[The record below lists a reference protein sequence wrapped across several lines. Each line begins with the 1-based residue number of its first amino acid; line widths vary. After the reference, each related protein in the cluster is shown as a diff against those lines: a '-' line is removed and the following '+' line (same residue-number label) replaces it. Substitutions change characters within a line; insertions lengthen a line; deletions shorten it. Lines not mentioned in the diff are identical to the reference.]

1 MEAFLSV
8 FRPGGMFTKAEGGDY
23 HYEIGWGGKYFNKS
37 YRDGLVSCLVCNP
50 SYVLPLKYDQ

>member
-50 SYVLPLKYDQ
+50 AYVLPLK